1 MSRAAASGPEAAAR
15 AQAVVQRRLPVE
27 AVLEAR
33 QWYDRL
39 FENMLEGVAHIRM
52 LFDEA
57 GNPIDWVYLDVNPA
71 FERLTGLRGAVGR
84 TASQVL
90 PRMREENPGLLE
102 TCGRVA
108 ASGEP
113 EELEIDFKPCGS
125 WLRVSA
131 FSPALGEVV
140 TLVDD
145 ITSRKQA
152 ELEATLFSSAVEN
165 ASVSVMIVDKA
176 ARITHVN
183 RRACEVLGLSAETL
197 CTFTLA
203 DIDPDFDSDFDTGRW
218 PAFKELLRERGPQ
231 CIVRDVQVADAGR
244 VPLELHLSL
253 VRVGEAE
260 LMIAFAHE
268 IGDRLAAERALHER
282 ERVLSTLLNNLP
294 GMAYR
299 CADDAD
305 WTMEFV
311 SAGCEELTGYAPEA
325 LVGSAEVAFGDLI
338 VPGHRERVART
349 VAGAVESND
358 SWTQNYAIVTA
369 TGEEKWVWER
379 GVAVRGPA
387 GEVQALEGLITDITA
402 LHDAEV
408 KLDAAA
414 SEWRQTFDAMSDPVA
429 LLDDEGRVLR
439 CNAATLTHTGRGY
452 EEVLGRH
459 CYEVFDDATTFH
471 PHCPQRNARASGQTE
486 SVLIERADSHLRVSF
501 QPLVDLAGVA
511 SGGVHV
517 ITDVSDLKQA
527 EHELVVSLEAQR
539 AITDG
544 VIAAL
549 ARTVE
554 ARDPYT
560 AGHQRRVAELAAAI
574 ARQQGHGDDFVR
586 GLSVA
591 AMLHDVGK
599 IVVPSEILSKP
610 GRLSANEFELIKGH
624 AQAGYEI
631 LRTISFPWPVA
642 DIAVQHHE
650 RLDGSG
656 YPAGLTAGQILA
668 EARILAVADVV
679 EAMISHR
686 PYRPALPLDVAM
698 AELEA
703 GSGSRYEAAVC
714 SAAIE
719 LFREQGFTFAE

>member
-1 MSRAAASGPEAAAR
+1 MSRAAASGSEAAAR
-15 AQAVVQRRLPVE
+15 SQAVVRRLPAE
-27 AVLEAR
+27 AALGVR
-33 QWYDRL
+33 QRHDRL
-39 FENMLEGVAHIRM
+39 FESMLEGVAHVRM

-57 GNPIDWVYLDVNPA
+57 GGPIDWVYLDVNPA
-71 FERLTGLRGAVGR
+71 FERLTGLHGVVGR
-84 TASQVL
+84 TVSQVL
-90 PRMREENPGLLE
+90 PQLREESPGLLE

-113 EELEIDFKPCGS
+113 EEFEIDFKPLGS

-131 FSPALGEVV
+131 FSPAVGEVV
-140 TLVDD
+140 TLFDD
-145 ITSRKQA
+145 ITSRKHA

-165 ASVSVMIVDKA
+165 ASVSVMIVDKG

-183 RRACEVLGLSAETL
+183 RRACEVLGHPAETL

-203 DIDPDFDSDFDTGRW
+203 DIDPDFDAGRW
-218 PAFKELLRERGPQ
+218 PAFHEVLRERGPQ
-231 CIVRDVQVADAGR
+231 CVVREVQVADAQR

-260 LMIAFAHE
+260 LVVAFAHE

-338 VPGHRERVART
+338 IPEHRQRVART
-349 VAGAVESND
+349 VAGAVETND
-358 SWTQNYAIVTA
+358 SWTQNYAIATA

-439 CNAATLTHTGRGY
+439 CNAATLTHTGRDYGD
-452 EEVLGRH
+452 VIGRH

-471 PHCPQRNARASGQTE
+471 PYCPQRSARASGQTE
-486 SVLIERADSHLRVSF
+486 SLLIERGDSCLRVSF

-527 EHELVVSLEAQR
+527 EHELVVSLGAQR

-668 EARILAVADVV
+668 EARILAVADVI

-686 PYRPALPLDVAM
+686 PYRPALLLDVAM
-698 AELEA
+698 AELEEGA
-703 GSGSRYEAAVC
+703 GDRYEAAVC

>member
-1 MSRAAASGPEAAAR
+1 M
-15 AQAVVQRRLPVE
+15 PVE
-27 AVLEAR
+27 DALEVSQR
-33 QWYDRL
+33 YDHL
-39 FENMLEGVAHIRM
+39 FENMLEGLAHIRM
-52 LFDEA
+52 LLDE
-57 GNPIDWVYLDVNPA
+57 GGHPVDWVYLDVNPA
-71 FERLTGLRGAVGR
+71 FERLTGLRGVIGR
-84 TASQVL
+84 TISQVL
-90 PRMREENPGLLE
+90 PQTLEENPELLE
-102 TCGRVA
+102 IYGRVA
-108 ASGEP
+108 AGGEP
-113 EELEIDFKPCGS
+113 EEFEIAFRPLGL
-125 WLRVSA
+125 WLCVSV
-131 FSPALGEVV
+131 FSPAPGEVV
-140 TLVDD
+140 ALFDD
-145 ITSRKQA
+145 VTPRRVA
-152 ELEATLFSSAVEN
+152 EREARLFSSAVEN
-165 ASVSVMIVDKA
+165 ASVSVMIVDPG
-176 ARITHVN
+176 ARITRVN
-183 RRACEVLGLSAETL
+183 RRACEVLRHSAETL
-197 CTFTLA
+197 CAMTLA
-203 DIDPDFDSDFDTGRW
+203 DIDPAFSADRW
-218 PAFKELLRERGPQ
+218 PAFQERLRVDGPQ
-231 CIVRDVQVADAGR
+231 CIVRDVRVGAADER

-253 VRVGEAE
+253 VTVGQNE
-260 LMIAFAHE
+260 LMVAFAHE

-282 ERVLSTLLNNLP
+282 ERVLSTLMNNLP

-299 CADDAD
+299 CADDGD

-338 VPGHRERVART
+338 VPEHRQRVART
-349 VAGAVESND
+349 VAGAVETND
-358 SWTQNYAIVTA
+358 SWTQNYAIATA

-414 SEWRQTFDAMSDPVA
+414 SEWRQTFDAMGDAVA
-429 LLDDEGRVLR
+429 LLDDEGRVVR
-439 CNAATLTHTGRGY
+439 CNAATLTHTGRDFG
-452 EEVLGRH
+452 EILGRH
-459 CYEVFDDATTFH
+459 CHEVFHDSSTFH
-471 PHCPQRNARASGQTE
+471 PDCPQRRARLSGQTE
-486 SVLIERADSHLRVSF
+486 STLVGQGDGCLRMSF
-501 QPLVDLAGVA
+501 QPLFDQAGVA

-527 EHELVVSLEAQR
+527 ERELVVSLEAQR

-574 ARQQGHGDDFVR
+574 ARQQRRGDDFVR

-624 AQAGYEI
+624 AQAGYDI

-656 YPAGLTAGQILA
+656 YPAGLTDGQILP

-686 PYRPALPLDVAM
+686 PYRAALPLDVAM
-698 AELEA
+698 AELEEGA
-703 GSGSRYEAAVC
+703 GSRYEAAVC
-714 SAAIE
+714 SATIE
-719 LFREQGFTFAE
+719 LFRQRGFTFAE